1 MSRHSLFNPDGMAPA
16 TGFSYGA
23 ISAPGK
29 VLHLAGITGH
39 DSDSSIDDDIV
50 GQFGA
55 ACRSVARVVSEAG
68 GSPDDL
74 VSMIIYTSAMEDYRS
89 NLQSI
94 GAAYRE
100 VFGKHYPPMA
110 LLGVSELLDPR
121 AVVELVCVAVVPES
135 ASPA

>member
-1 MSRHSLFNPDGMAPA
+1 MSRHSLFNPEGMPPA

-23 ISAPGK
+23 ISAPGR

-39 DSDSSIDDDIV
+39 DADSLIEGDIV
-50 GQFGA
+50 SQFGA
-55 ACRSVARVVSEAG
+55 ACRSVGRVISEAG

-74 VSMIIYTSAMEDYRS
+74 VSMTIYTSAMEDYRG
-89 NLQSI
+89 NLRSI

-110 LLGVSELLDPR
+110 LLGVSELFDPR
-121 AVVELVCVAVVPES
+121 ALVELVCVAVVPES
-135 ASPA
+135 D